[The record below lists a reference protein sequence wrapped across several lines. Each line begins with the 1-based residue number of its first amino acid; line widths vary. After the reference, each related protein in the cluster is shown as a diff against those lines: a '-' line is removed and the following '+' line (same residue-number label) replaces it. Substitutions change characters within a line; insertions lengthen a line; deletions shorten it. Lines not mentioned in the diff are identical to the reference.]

1 MADKRSFRPN
11 KNSTADFSLRNIK
24 KGKNKEKR
32 MRYAKIHK
40 KWTENYGM
48 MNPNLN
54 FLVQIV
60 INKYRVGNERS
71 ATVSVYSNL

>member
-1 MADKRSFRPN
+1 
-11 KNSTADFSLRNIK
+11 
-24 KGKNKEKR
+24 

-48 MNPNLN
+48 MSPNLN

-60 INKYRVGNERS
+60 INKYRGGKERS

>member
-1 MADKRSFRPN
+1 
-11 KNSTADFSLRNIK
+11 
-24 KGKNKEKR
+24 

-60 INKYRVGNERS
+60 INKYRGGNERS
-71 ATVSVYSNL
+71 ATATCKRPTIMDWDTFQPAVVWISPGQSSFKRMMVGG